1 MNIPVVVHFQ
11 DSNVSHNNNIYVTMH
26 IVPEY
31 IQFLAELIFTTM
43 SFKLILK
50 VMPWAPNVSV
60 VSCPDPES
68 LPSLP

>member
-1 MNIPVVVHFQ
+1 
-11 DSNVSHNNNIYVTMH
+11 MH

-50 VMPWAPNVSV
+50 VMSRAPNVSV